1 MNQVVGFKAATS
13 SLSLRQPIL
22 WCTVSAKDGVI
33 AYIVQV
39 LRPFAELIH
48 VCIPSNAL
56 SVDQLPFGTCEQL
69 RRFVVEF
76 ITQAGIV
83 YDIAVEHAK
92 AFRLSLQHID
102 SRAVWSLSL
111 ALNFDARFGNIS
123 AGYHPH
129 TREHSI
135 SRVRSALT
143 LANNSSGADLDV
155 DLSMLLNSLPR
166 VPAWNRGDIELLMQ
180 REKVDEWA
188 GELELLNDNIIAA
201 DNLGNALAKSAQR
214 RADGVM
220 SLGELAVLWVKRARH
235 LGQSLLRV
243 VLVSYAVDLPAN
255 CVALLRT
262 GIRVLMLNMIILA
275 KAGVMYGPYGPTSV
289 PRFFVPAESTTLF
302 GMAEGMVDRF
312 GYEGDEEEGPR
323 QRMFQNMETLYGSM
337 LLNRHYSRFGYDFPG
352 FPVAD
357 ADLAKFGIH
366 PLIKNAQL
374 SRLLLDRNG
383 KKHNFGDELL
393 RYNPELG
400 EEGRWVVALPSE
412 ELEKTRPN
420 TPEDGDLSRISE
432 GDEGEEQ
439 VDNAFC
445 LVSTVS
451 DMTSPSSL
459 SGASLASWSIFV
471 VACRLR
477 DISLTPEEL
486 QSYPCQPR
494 ETWPEFFENRLRPMI
509 YFVHRAVTKDFTLV
523 GRCGRYDD
531 GELEEICYWVEV
543 ILLHCVSGRRAVAV
557 FPLQWF

>member
-1 MNQVVGFKAATS
+1 
-13 SLSLRQPIL
+13 
-22 WCTVSAKDGVI
+22 
-33 AYIVQV
+33 
-39 LRPFAELIH
+39 
-48 VCIPSNAL
+48 
-56 SVDQLPFGTCEQL
+56 
-69 RRFVVEF
+69 
-76 ITQAGIV
+76 
-83 YDIAVEHAK
+83 
-92 AFRLSLQHID
+92 
-102 SRAVWSLSL
+102 
-111 ALNFDARFGNIS
+111 
-123 AGYHPH
+123 
-129 TREHSI
+129 
-135 SRVRSALT
+135 
-143 LANNSSGADLDV
+143 
-155 DLSMLLNSLPR
+155 
-166 VPAWNRGDIELLMQ
+166 
-180 REKVDEWA
+180 
-188 GELELLNDNIIAA
+188 
-201 DNLGNALAKSAQR
+201 
-214 RADGVM
+214 M

-275 KAGVMYGPYGPTSV
+275 KASVMYGPYGPTSV

-302 GMAEGMVDRF
+302 GMAEGM
-312 GYEGDEEEGPR
+312 
-323 QRMFQNMETLYGSM
+323 NMETLYGSM

-451 DMTSPSSL
+451 LPCISRRMAAVFHGAAPARVPFHGVFPWSRLLPTSLDMTSPSSL
-459 SGASLASWSIFV
+459 SGVSLASWSIFV

-543 ILLHCVSGRRAVAV
+543 ILLHCRLLLLSREDTASCFSDGWDLPFPRAWEIPGEATAMFETMYRLCMSVGFPQLNFSEMSVNKFTLLPLICEARRAQSRFATRRDYIPYNEKTGELEDPRWLDPWFGHVIEAGWWGPPREYYPKARSSHEAGSVEEITARVSGLRVTGGARRIR
-557 FPLQWF
+557 L